1 LLIFS
6 SIRRKTPPNFEPISL
21 SEAKQHL
28 RIMDGVHEDD
38 AYIMAL
44 ISSARMYF
52 ENRVGQT
59 TTLTQ
64 WQAKAKGWWTCSCVG
79 TELPYP
85 PLTTPTNGDP
95 PVAITWK
102 DGDGNV
108 HVVDQSDIVVDEE
121 AYPGTVRYCGASEPP
136 CESNAT
142 VTWWAGVN
150 SPAEIPQMWKT
161 AMLLLVGHWYE
172 NRQAVVTDSGAID
185 VPMSFDMVIGA
196 CSYDG
201 RG

>member
-1 LLIFS
+1 
-6 SIRRKTPPNFEPISL
+6 
-21 SEAKQHL
+21 L

-95 PVAITWK
+95 SVAITWK

-108 HVVDQSDIVVDEE
+108 HEVAESDLVVDEE
-121 AYPGTVRYCGASEPP
+121 AYPGTVRYIGASEPP

>member
-1 LLIFS
+1 MPIFS

-79 TELPYP
+79 AELPYP

-95 PVAITWK
+95 PVVITWK

-108 HVVDQSDIVVDEE
+108 HVVDESDLVVDEE
-121 AYPGTVRYCGASEPP
+121 AYPGTVRYSGASEPP

-161 AMLLLVGHWYE
+161 AMLLLIGHWYE

>member
-1 LLIFS
+1 MPIFS

-28 RIMDGVHEDD
+28 RIMEGVHEDD

-79 TELPYP
+79 VELPYP
-85 PLTTPTNGDP
+85 PLTTPTNGAP

-108 HVVDQSDIVVDEE
+108 HEVDESDLVVDEE
-121 AYPGTVRYCGASEPP
+121 AYPGTVRYSGASEPP

>member
-1 LLIFS
+1 MPIFS
-6 SIRRKTPPNFEPISL
+6 SVRRKTPPNFEPISL

-95 PVAITWK
+95 SVAITWK

-108 HVVDQSDIVVDEE
+108 HEVAESDLVVDEE
-121 AYPGTVRYCGASEPP
+121 AYPGTVRYIGASEPP